1 MLDSG
6 QCSPLH
12 RSLTYVTGHYYI
24 GDTEL
29 TPNWCNNRNS
39 RLGRAMGKVKSRKV
53 TAKATRRK
61 PSARSDG
68 SVKAARRSRSKA
80 KAPYTGKKSGRAGK
94 ERGRGGAKS
103 EKGARPEL
111 QIRKLDPL
119 RVCGERTSVVQL
131 FRVDEQ
137 LTEGRAA
144 GARQVHLVFNDR
156 HGWYCE
162 HGRSCHAVSAVMR
175 HAGIR

>member
-1 MLDSG
+1 MK
-6 QCSPLH
+6 
-12 RSLTYVTGHYYI
+12 
-24 GDTEL
+24 
-29 TPNWCNNRNS
+29 
-39 RLGRAMGKVKSRKV
+39 KVKSRRAPA
-53 TAKATRRK
+53 TATR
-61 PSARSDG
+61 
-68 SVKAARRSRSKA
+68 KA
-80 KAPYTGKKSGRAGK
+80 KVAAKPAKPGRRAVAKPPRGKAKK
-94 ERGRGGAKS
+94 GGARTGTKVVAPA
-103 EKGARPEL
+103 KPEL
-111 QIRKLDPL
+111 QIRELDPL

-137 LTEGRAA
+137 LVEGKVA